1 MMKHYRGVY
10 GFSKFSFDEIKNP
23 ITPMKSD
30 ATCQFSIPAAV
41 ICFYHSDSYESTIN
55 NVLSFKGDTDTI
67 GAIAGAISAAYYG
80 VPEMVLEKVN
90 EYKPE
95 RIFDE
100 ALSAL
105 EKEEP

>member
-1 MMKHYRGVY
+1 MSDYYIYKELTNNQFFFYAPDSVKMVI
-10 GFSKFSFDEIKNP
+10 DESLKGNIK
-23 ITPMKSD
+23 
-30 ATCQFSIPAAV
+30 
-41 ICFYHSDSYESTIN
+41 E
-55 NVLSFKGDTDTI
+55 GDTDTI

-90 EYKPE
+90 ENKPE
-95 RIFDE
+95 GIFDE